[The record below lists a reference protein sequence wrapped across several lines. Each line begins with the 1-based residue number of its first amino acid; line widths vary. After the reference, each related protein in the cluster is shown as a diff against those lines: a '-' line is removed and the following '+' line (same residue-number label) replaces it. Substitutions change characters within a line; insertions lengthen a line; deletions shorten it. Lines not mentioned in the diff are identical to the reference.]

1 MNCLARLYTC
11 LIILFSAKA
20 IAQYSLPDTQV
31 PGCQSIAGGIASTE
45 HPQLSMAL
53 RAAGLVEI
61 LEEQGPFTFFIPSEE
76 AFNSWSQLNM
86 PARLTP
92 DNRTAL
98 RALLTYHMVAGRFT
112 ASKIL
117 QALCRG
123 AGTAVFTTVQGN
135 EILASMEGTDILLT
149 DCSGNTARITLAD
162 SDRQNGVI
170 HVIDKVILP
179 Q

>member
-1 MNCLARLYTC
+1 
-11 LIILFSAKA
+11 
-20 IAQYSLPDTQV
+20 
-31 PGCQSIAGGIASTE
+31 
-45 HPQLSMAL
+45 
-53 RAAGLVEI
+53 
-61 LEEQGPFTFFIPSEE
+61 
-76 AFNSWSQLNM
+76 
-86 PARLTP
+86 
-92 DNRTAL
+92 
-98 RALLTYHMVAGRFT
+98 MVAGRFT